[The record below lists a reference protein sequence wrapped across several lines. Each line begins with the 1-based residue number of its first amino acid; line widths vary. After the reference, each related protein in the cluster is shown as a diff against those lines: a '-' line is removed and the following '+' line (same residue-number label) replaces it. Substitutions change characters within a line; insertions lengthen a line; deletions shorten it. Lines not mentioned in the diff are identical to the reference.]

1 MGTAAQPTI
10 DVLYATRAVD
20 LAYFLPSYRSVRR
33 HLPWVRRI
41 VVVVPDDDVVVFDAL
56 GLDAEVRGESEL
68 HSGLAGI
75 PRGWMRQQAVKLSAH
90 LVAGDGPVLVLDA
103 DVVVARPTAASEL
116 FDGARGRCFVERR
129 DGATHRRWHEASA
142 RFLGIDATRPSIF
155 PTPNLI
161 DTGVL
166 RELHAHLGAGDAAR
180 GLERVVAAAAQ
191 VIDENAHLPFTEWAL
206 YGLFAHHLSALATER
221 VRFAD
226 ADHVTGVWNDDE
238 WEARR
243 RLGRWT
249 DRPFLVVHSWLRADL
264 LDVRAVLAAD
274 PTLAPCFAGDGSE
287 GWLIPAGTVIARHG
301 FARSAITVART
312 RLLLASDVADV
323 EADHT
328 VFHLRPDR
336 WGADGGGGTMRVE
349 TSALVPV

>member
-1 MGTAAQPTI
+1 MATADRPAI

-41 VVVVPDDDVVVFDAL
+41 VVVVPDGDVAVFDAL
-56 GLDAEVRGESEL
+56 GLDAEVVGETAL
-68 HSGLAGI
+68 HGGLPGVA
-75 PRGWMRQQAVKLSAH
+75 RGWMRQQAVKLGAH

-103 DVVVARPTAASEL
+103 DVLVARPTAVAEL
-116 FDGARGRCFVERR
+116 FHGARGRCFVERW

-142 RFLGIDATRPSIF
+142 RFLGIDATGPSIF

-166 RELHAHLGAGDAAR
+166 RELHTHLGAGDAAR

-191 VIDENAHLPFTEWAL
+191 VTDETADPPFTEWAL
-206 YGLFAHHLSALATER
+206 YGLFAHHRSALAAER
-221 VRFAD
+221 IHFAE
-226 ADHVTGVWNDDE
+226 ADHVTGVWSDDE
-238 WEARR
+238 WEAQRQK
-243 RLGRWT
+243 GRWT
-249 DRPFLVVHSWLRADL
+249 DRPFLVVHSWLREDL
-264 LDVRAVLAAD
+264 LTVRAELADD
-274 PTLAPCFAGDGSE
+274 PTLAPCFAGDGTG

-312 RLLLASDVADV
+312 RLVLATDVADV
-323 EADHT
+323 DGEHT

-336 WGADGGGGTMRVE
+336 WGADGGGGTMRVA
-349 TSALVPV
+349 THALVPV